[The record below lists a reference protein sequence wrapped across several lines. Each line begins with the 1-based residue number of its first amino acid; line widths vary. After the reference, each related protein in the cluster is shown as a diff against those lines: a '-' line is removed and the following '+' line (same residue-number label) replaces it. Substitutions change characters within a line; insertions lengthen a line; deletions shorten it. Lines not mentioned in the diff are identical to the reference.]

1 MAKFCITTT
10 YRYARYCSDLINEYQ
25 YLIISQYIT
34 INLHEH
40 LLQKHR
46 AELLD
51 FSRDGRRLEEGV
63 ASAMVVPVSRFE
75 FEQIGLAIT
84 PLLANQPAAS
94 ESQRARDQCQIAAV
108 TLPVN
113 LSFSFL
119 SRVFSN
125 LIDVI
130 PIDS

>member
-1 MAKFCITTT
+1 M
-10 YRYARYCSDLINEYQ
+10 
-25 YLIISQYIT
+25 IISQYIT

-63 ASAMVVPVSRFE
+63 PSSMVVPVSRFE

-84 PLLANQPAAS
+84 SLLANQPAAS

-108 TLPVN
+108 THPVN
-113 LSFSFL
+113 LSFSFP